1 MTKSVFCW
9 LQRRTSSNAGLVI
22 SIGSRGRPSPITS
35 QSSADVLAEELAD
48 YRLQLLA
55 MARPPINPTD
65 CSQGA
70 TMFTPL
76 VGVPM
81 ENSLDLVIVWAM
93 YGSFM
98 CKTFWP
104 LPNTCPSAPSG
115 TGEGLPFSWPKKAH
129 PGALSEAGQERTPW
143 LTRWA
148 RATFEQGCLSVLPH
162 LEGTCKALS
171 LPGEHLFQASRI
183 LPNRMRPVIFHAF
196 GKAKKDAPKVLEELA
211 QLGWEAL
218 PIALLG
224 MPHYPAAWV
233 VDTWK
238 PIGGCSFTGS
248 PTALAGNSAF
258 RFCLL
263 MQWRPQVA
271 DPQHAPLGHGTPP
284 DPDVEPVAPL
294 RETNSELLQAATDQH
309 FEECRSQAVNK
320 PTSSGLDPQMQQPCL
335 FVPWKRAAEL
345 IGIPAVQAVPL
356 PNLREGVLHA
366 VNLLPEPQQQE
377 FRAAYTDAVESI
389 PTLAESV
396 ETLAP
401 LILEDRV
408 KKASQHHLWALV
420 LKHMAEH
427 HGFWLTTATAPPPDC
442 VQIHCGGLGGGAL
455 GGSDAPTCASMVP
468 RLRRLTGRWKKS
480 QG

>member
-1 MTKSVFCW
+1 M
-9 LQRRTSSNAGLVI
+9 
-22 SIGSRGRPSPITS
+22 
-35 QSSADVLAEELAD
+35 
-48 YRLQLLA
+48 
-55 MARPPINPTD
+55 
-65 CSQGA
+65 
-70 TMFTPL
+70 
-76 VGVPM
+76 
-81 ENSLDLVIVWAM
+81 
-93 YGSFM
+93 
-98 CKTFWP
+98 
-104 LPNTCPSAPSG
+104 
-115 TGEGLPFSWPKKAH
+115 
-129 PGALSEAGQERTPW
+129 
-143 LTRWA
+143 
-148 RATFEQGCLSVLPH
+148 LPH

-211 QLGWEAL
+211 QLGWETL

-263 MQWRPQVA
+263 MQWHPQVA
-271 DPQHAPLGHGTPP
+271 ATLGHTPP

-294 RETNSELLQAATDQH
+294 RETNSELLVRQLLQAATDQH
-309 FEECRSQAVNK
+309 SQECRSQAVTK

-389 PTLAESV
+389 PTLAEPV

-455 GGSDAPTCASMVP
+455 GGSDAPTFDCTNPRVDGTCVYVIP
-468 RLRRLTGRWKKS
+468 RLRRLTGRGKKS